1 MTDTLDTE
9 VRLSLIGLLRQAG
22 PLATL
27 TDLAKLNYAAHL
39 PSGIATGQADKL
51 WHDEHTLAAG
61 AIFFVGSL
69 AMLPL
74 LLIPGMLLVL
84 PLVWAAWLNQR
95 TFRFDALAEH
105 ATAAELKR
113 VVGDNRRALWLAG
126 LVTAGAAH
134 LPLVNLLAPAFTALV
149 FVHLGLAALRR
160 LGQQEGIEL

>member
-1 MTDTLDTE
+1 MH
-9 VRLSLIGLLRQAG
+9 VG
-22 PLATL
+22 
-27 TDLAKLNYAAHL
+27 N
-39 PSGIATGQADKL
+39 
-51 WHDEHTLAAG
+51 TLAAG
-61 AIFFVGSL
+61 AIFVERSL
-69 AMLPL
+69 GILPMF
-74 LLIPGMLLVL
+74 LIPRMLLML
-84 PLVWAAWLNQR
+84 TLVWAAWLNQR

-160 LGQQEGIEL
+160 LRQQEGIEL